1 VLLAVAAFA
10 LASVLIVVL
19 PGPDTLV
26 IVRGIVRGGRR
37 RGLTTAAGIL
47 CGLGLW
53 VAAAVL
59 GLAAMLRASEI
70 GYEVLRV
77 VGAAYLVWLGIQALR
92 KRGRDTDAASPRG
105 GVLRTGFAAGLLTD
119 LLNPK
124 VGVFFVTFLPGFVPH
139 GYAVGPTSL
148 IFGAMFIVET
158 AIYCVV
164 LLVLA
169 GRVSG
174 WMSAPRMRRRLDLVT
189 GTVLVGFGLRLA
201 TES

>member
-1 VLLAVAAFA
+1 MLLDVAAFA
-10 LASVLIVVL
+10 LASVLIVML

-105 GVLRTGFAAGLLTD
+105 GVLRAGFAAGLLTD

>member
-92 KRGRDTDAASPRG
+92 KRGRDTDAASSRG

>member
-1 VLLAVAAFA
+1 VLLDVAAFA
-10 LASVLIVVL
+10 LASVLIVML

-164 LLVLA
+164 LLVIA

>member
-1 VLLAVAAFA
+1 MLLDVAAFA
-10 LASVLIVVL
+10 LASVLIVML

-174 WMSAPRMRRRLDLVT
+174 WMSALRMRRRLDLVT

>member
-1 VLLAVAAFA
+1 MLLDVAAFA
-10 LASVLIVVL
+10 LASVLIVML

>member
-1 VLLAVAAFA
+1 MLLDVAAFA
-10 LASVLIVVL
+10 LASVLIVML

-164 LLVLA
+164 LLVIA

>member
-1 VLLAVAAFA
+1 MLLAVAAFA

>member
-1 VLLAVAAFA
+1 MLLAVAAFA
-10 LASVLIVVL
+10 LASAFIVVL

-47 CGLGLW
+47 CGLALW

-59 GLAAMLRASEI
+59 GLAAMLRASEV

-77 VGAAYLVWLGIQALR
+77 VGAAYLVWLGVQALR
-92 KRGRDTDAASPRG
+92 KRGREADGASSRG

-139 GYAVGPTSL
+139 GYAIGPTSL
-148 IFGAMFIVET
+148 IFGAIFIIET
-158 AIYCVV
+158 AIYCLV
-164 LLVLA
+164 LLILA

-174 WMSAPRMRRRLDLVT
+174 WMSAPRIRRRLDLLT
-189 GTVLVGFGLRLA
+189 GTVLVAFGLRLA
-201 TES
+201 TDF

>member
-1 VLLAVAAFA
+1 VLLDVAAFA
-10 LASVLIVVL
+10 LASVLIVML